1 MPAKLSKA
9 NQSVEKTLQIIEIMA
24 KEPDAMRLQDIAL
37 KADMPASTVLRMVNT
52 LLVYG
57 YINQDPDTLRYSL
70 SLKFAQIG
78 NLVSARFSMSKIV
91 HPFLVEL
98 SERCQESSCLAVEE
112 DMELVYTD
120 VVDGPDNMLR
130 IMQRI
135 GKKAPLHSTGIGKL
149 LLLNY
154 SNKQLN
160 ELIATKGLAALTPN
174 TLVTREALAERLES
188 IRRQGY
194 ALDDEECELGAR
206 CVAAPVRNYTG
217 RVVAGIS
224 VSGPVSRLTKERIQ
238 VIAPVVME
246 IGDKIS
252 KLMSYSEENGRK
264 P

>member
-1 MPAKLSKA
+1 
-9 NQSVEKTLQIIEIMA
+9 
-24 KEPDAMRLQDIAL
+24 MRLQDIAL

-70 SLKFAQIG
+70 SLKFTQIG

-91 HPFLVEL
+91 PPFLVEL

-246 IGDKIS
+246 IGDIIS